1 MLNLAGARG
10 REDQLQGTDRSS
22 SVHARSLASQV
33 LLLLLDLLWLA
44 IGHMQGNAG
53 QEGPRAASLRRHGPG
68 RRRHLAGDALVVV
81 LLNVGLEIAAQLR
94 ANVDGLETFIG
105 RVEDAHTIGEI

>member
-1 MLNLAGARG
+1 MLLESGSGHHHNPRVRIPMLNLAGARG

-53 QEGPRAASLRRHGPG
+53 QDGAAGG
-68 RRRHLAGDALVVV
+68 V
-81 LLNVGLEIAAQLR
+81 AA
-94 ANVDGLETFIG
+94 
-105 RVEDAHTIGEI
+105 